1 MTTKILRFFNFR
13 VVVISA
19 YILIDV
25 KIGYTEKV
33 ISALRNIDELELLS
47 VVTGEYDI
55 IIRVTLEDLD
65 SLYQLMINKVDPV
78 EGVNETI
85 TSVVE
90 KDFL

>member
-1 MTTKILRFFNFR
+1 M
-13 VVVISA
+13 VAA

-25 KIGYTEKV
+25 KRGFTEHVVKALSKV
-33 ISALRNIDELELLS
+33 EKIQLLS

-55 IIRVTLEDLD
+55 IIRVVTDDLD
-65 SLYQLMINKVDPV
+65 DLYQLMIDNIDPV

-90 KDFL
+90 KDFK